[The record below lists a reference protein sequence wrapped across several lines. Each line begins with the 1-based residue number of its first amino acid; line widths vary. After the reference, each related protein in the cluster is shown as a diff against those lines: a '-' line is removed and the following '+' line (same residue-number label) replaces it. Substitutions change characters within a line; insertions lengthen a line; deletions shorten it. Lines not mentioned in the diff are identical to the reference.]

1 MPARVRLVCP
11 LVVANMLYFL
21 VGTALA
27 LSWISL
33 YVCMCVCACVRVED
47 SNGTNDETWS
57 GQNAKKPVIT
67 LEGNSAEVKFGKEL
81 ANVHFEHRYDPC

>member
-1 MPARVRLVCP
+1 
-11 LVVANMLYFL
+11 
-21 VGTALA
+21 
-27 LSWISL
+27 
-33 YVCMCVCACVRVED
+33 VED